1 MIGTS
6 AIAED
11 KENNQG
17 ATEAGIKVTAVSVGD
32 PMGWCHPMKV
42 EKIFGRGR
50 VEQGLPP
57 FEVDGDWPW
66 NEAFFPKPSAI
77 TSQDGQ

>member
-1 MIGTS
+1 MRGLSTPWKKP
-6 AIAED
+6 IASPYR
-11 KENNQG
+11 
-17 ATEAGIKVTAVSVGD
+17 A
-32 PMGWCHPMKV
+32 
-42 EKIFGRGR
+42 R

-77 TSQDGQ
+77 HQ

>member
-42 EKIFGRGR
+42 EEIFGRER